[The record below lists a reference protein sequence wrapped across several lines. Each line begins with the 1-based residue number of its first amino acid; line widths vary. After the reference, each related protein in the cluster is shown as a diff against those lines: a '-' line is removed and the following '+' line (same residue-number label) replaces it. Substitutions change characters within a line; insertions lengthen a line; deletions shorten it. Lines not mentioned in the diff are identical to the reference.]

1 MEMITENVS
10 AQALASA
17 PRTSFVSSEG
27 RLCDPPSLVQKHLVE
42 DAAQTPFWQ
51 DISPVSNPK
60 HELETL
66 RAAWQEMAQILANRP
81 VTEIPEVFEMPPAP
95 RVRVRGR
102 VRRVYQAPFVFV
114 DDLADQADE

>member
-1 MEMITENVS
+1 MEMMTENVS

-66 RAAWQEMAQILANRP
+66 RAAWREMTEILANRP
-81 VTEIPEVFEMPPAP
+81 AAEVPEVFEMPTVPT
-95 RVRVRGR
+95 
-102 VRRVYQAPFVFV
+102 RRVWAHVRHVGPAPFVFV
-114 DDLADQADE
+114 DELAEQDK